1 VKLLYIASMKVT
13 YLMSI
18 LHKILIGGSAICM
31 MLTLFMHPAQ
41 AKQVKH
47 PAQQQLAISQPVRD
61 ITALKQTLRALM
73 PSEPIGVE
81 RVNRSIALTGNVSS
95 ADAAQ
100 KAVKVAEEYVGKGEV
115 INFMQIKS
123 GQQVMLRVRVGE
135 IQRTALKQLGVGII
149 TPLAVLTS
157 LEKDGVF
164 RVLAEPNLV
173 AISGESAEFL
183 AGGEFPV
190 PVAQKGDTM
199 SVEYKSFGV
208 KIAFTP
214 LVLAPNRIRLNVE
227 PEVSE
232 ISTIGA
238 VSVKGM
244 NIPSVTSR
252 RAKTTVELAPG
263 ESFMI
268 AGLIK
273 DNLRNQVTQLP
284 GLGDIPI
291 LGALFRSSAF
301 QRNETELVIAVSP
314 YLVDPVAGNDIRL
327 PTDNFHTPSSL
338 ENVFLGAIGGRS
350 TTASPSAKGLEGPS
364 GFIAE

>member
-1 VKLLYIASMKVT
+1 
-13 YLMSI
+13 MSI
-18 LHKILIGGSAICM
+18 LKKFLMCSVILSMTLTLYITPSAARESRRAEQDTSQASSNIGGI
-31 MLTLFMHPAQ
+31 
-41 AKQVKH
+41 KQV
-47 PAQQQLAISQPVRD
+47 
-61 ITALKQTLRALM
+61 LRSLL
-73 PSEPIGVE
+73 PNETIGVE
-81 RVNRSIALTGNVSS
+81 RINKSIALTGNVSS

-100 KAVKVAEEYVGKGEV
+100 KAVKIAEEFTSRPSDVL
-115 INFMQIKS
+115 NFMQIKT

-135 IQRTALKQLGVGII
+135 IQRTALKQLGVGIV
-149 TPLAVLTS
+149 TPLALLTS
-157 LEKDGVF
+157 LEKEGVF
-164 RVLAEPNLV
+164 KVLAEPNLV

-190 PVAQKGDTM
+190 PVAQKGGAM
-199 SVEYKSFGV
+199 SVLYKTFGIKV
-208 KIAFTP
+208 NFTP

-232 ISTIGA
+232 ISTAGA
-238 VSVKGM
+238 VSIQGT

-273 DNLRNQVTQLP
+273 DNLRHEVTQLP
-284 GLGDIPI
+284 ALGDIPV

-301 QRNETELVIAVSP
+301 QRNETELVIAVTP
-314 YLVDPVAGNDIRL
+314 YLVDPAANSDIKL
-327 PTDNFHTPSSL
+327 PTDNFRPANSL
-338 ENVFLGAIGGRS
+338 EAVFLGAVSS
-350 TTASPSAKGLEGPS
+350 TRPAGTNSSKGLEGPA